1 MLKNKRRVHRIIKG
15 LRDDIVVLRAD
26 NGRLRDHFMSDHNSD
41 RHLHEQIR
49 TLDQENTELLKV
61 RESYYKLLCII
72 DVTDKVRSIL
82 KED

>member
-1 MLKNKRRVHRIIKG
+1 MLKNKRRVHRIIKR
-15 LRDDIVVLRAD
+15 LRDDIVVLREE
-26 NGRLRDHFMSDHNSD
+26 NKRSRDHFMSDHYLH
-41 RHLHEQIR
+41 RHLQEQIR
-49 TLDQENTELLKV
+49 TLNQENTELLKV